1 MNILLELNWIAVGQ
15 IILIDILLG
24 GDNAILI
31 ALACRNLP
39 PQQRMRGVVWGTIG
53 AIVIRLVLV
62 SFAVALLDV
71 PYLKLVGGLLLLWIG
86 VKLLMQDDG
95 DNDDIEGSDRLFTAI
110 KTIIIAD
117 LVMSID
123 NVIAVSSAAEHAG
136 GEHQMLLVVFGILVS
151 IPIIVSGSTMVLKV
165 MERFPV
171 IVTLGAAL
179 LGYLGGAM
187 IFSDA
192 GLMLLI
198 AAQVTWLQF
207 DVPSLH
213 MHLSIPGLIAALLVP
228 ALGLFLQARMQQ
240 PVGND

>member
-1 MNILLELNWIAVGQ
+1 L
-15 IILIDILLG
+15 
-24 GDNAILI
+24 
-31 ALACRNLP
+31 
-39 PQQRMRGVVWGTIG
+39 WGTVG
-53 AIVIRLVLV
+53 AIVIRLALV
-62 SFAVALLDV
+62 SFAVALLNV

-86 VKLLMQDDG
+86 VKLLIQEEG
-95 DNDDIEGSDRLFTAI
+95 DNDDIKGSDRLITAI

-151 IPIIVSGSTMVLKV
+151 IPIIVSGSTLVLKV

-171 IVTLGAAL
+171 IITLGAAL

-192 GLMLLI
+192 GLMLYI
-198 AAQVTWLQF
+198 ADQLPWLQF
-207 DVPSLH
+207 DVPGLH
-213 MHLSIPGLIAALLVP
+213 MHLSAPGLIGALAVP
-228 ALGLFLQARMQQ
+228 AIGHWLQARASQTK
-240 PVGND
+240 GDD